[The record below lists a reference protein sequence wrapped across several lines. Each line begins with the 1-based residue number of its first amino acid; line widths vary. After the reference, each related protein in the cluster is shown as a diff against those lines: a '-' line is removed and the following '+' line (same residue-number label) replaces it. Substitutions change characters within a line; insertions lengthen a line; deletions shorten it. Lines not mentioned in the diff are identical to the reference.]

1 MFKKQQETLGRQS
14 AVGKVSMGLK
24 LFEVRN
30 QKTAEAKK
38 AATPKPAK
46 VEMVETKSKK
56 MTFKGVAPNA
66 FVKKGNHWTMM
77 RSGKVDHTIIR
88 PTQKKSALEEVSVA
102 IGGKA
107 QTKASPSPSPLGGKA
122 AAESGP
128 MPSVLGAVKPAPLAA
143 TVAATTAA
151 AEAKRKSLVQTLRKS
166 LKAMSV
172 RSEGEEEEEKRS
184 DDAVKPFEMS
194 RAAGSATIKSVKPE
208 QATMKSVKADQAT
221 IKSSGKAD
229 EGTKSS
235 AGKPEEEQ
243 KEDKDDQSEDDV
255 SSLKGADDANDSDVD
270 KDEDEADKDR
280 KKKKSDDDSDREDW

>member
-14 AVGKVSMGLK
+14 AVGKVSQGRK

-38 AATPKPAK
+38 AETPKPAK

-56 MTFKGVAPNA
+56 ISFMGVPANA
-66 FVKKGNHWTMM
+66 FVRKGNHWTMM

-88 PTQKKSALEEVSVA
+88 PAQKKSAMEEVSSA
-102 IGGKA
+102 IGGKV
-107 QTKASPSPSPLGGKA
+107 QVKASPFAAKA
-122 AAESGP
+122 ADESGP
-128 MPSVLGAVKPAPLAA
+128 KPSVLGAVKPAPLAA

-151 AEAKRKSLVQTLRKS
+151 TVPESKRKSLVQTMRKS

-172 RSEGEEEEEKRS
+172 RSGGEDDEEKSS
-184 DDAVKPFEMS
+184 DDAVKPVEIS

-208 QATMKSVKADQAT
+208 QATIKSVKADQAT
-221 IKSSGKAD
+221 IKSS
-229 EGTKSS
+229 
-235 AGKPEEEQ
+235 KPEEEQ

-255 SSLKGADDANDSDVD
+255 SSVKGAGDANDSD
-270 KDEDEADKDR
+270 DEKDEADKDK